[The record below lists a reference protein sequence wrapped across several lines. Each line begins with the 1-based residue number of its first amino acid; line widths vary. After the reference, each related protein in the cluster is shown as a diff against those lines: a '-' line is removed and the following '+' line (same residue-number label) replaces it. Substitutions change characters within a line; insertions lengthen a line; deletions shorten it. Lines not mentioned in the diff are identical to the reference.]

1 MLTLLCCVVAR
12 IRPGSRSV
20 QIASIRDKATE
31 IRIEDRHLA
40 RKGYAVPEFCPDGY
54 VSTKDAIGLAAR
66 HWFSEQVDR
75 LEAAVASQSSTRP
88 MTPLEQAAQAF
99 SLPHVNEQWREIEN
113 ETVHRLRSLL
123 HQGELK
129 ADYFDTYGR
138 HSVPREFWATTQ
150 ADRVLESG
158 MYWPFGQPSRVLEWQ
173 QNYRLLF
180 LRETELQK
188 LLTERPA
195 EKRRLP
201 RSKIPELVAALRE
214 LGGNRQAQY
223 GALCELPQF
232 REFEITRADFR
243 EAARHLPRKGGRKS
257 RRESRR

>member
-1 MLTLLCCVVAR
+1 M
-12 IRPGSRSV
+12 S
-20 QIASIRDKATE
+20 
-31 IRIEDRHLA
+31 
-40 RKGYAVPEFCPDGY
+40 EFCPDGY

-66 HWFSEQVDR
+66 RWFSEQVER

-113 ETVHRLRSLL
+113 ETVHRLRNLL
-123 HQGELK
+123 LQGELK

-150 ADRVLESG
+150 ADGVLESG
-158 MYWPFGQPSRVLEWQ
+158 LYWPFGKPNRVYDWQP
-173 QNYRLLF
+173 NYRLLF

-195 EKRRLP
+195 EKRQLP

-214 LGGNRQAQY
+214 LGGTRQAQY
-223 GALCELPQF
+223 EALCELPQF
-232 REFEITRADFR
+232 REFKITRADFR
-243 EAARHLPRKGGRKS
+243 EVARHLPREGGRKS
-257 RRESRR
+257 RQESRR